1 MWRNIP
7 STCPR
12 WVLEVVLRHVDQEAS
27 LVEAHLHKLEEHG
40 FLNYFGT
47 QRFGTQVIRG
57 YHVGSALLSHDF
69 PRAVRALPG
78 RDLSHGQRTPTF
90 WLKPHELSP
99 SVWLHMAQLLFLDH
113 EVSIIWV
120 FIIFKFI
127 CFLRMVA
134 VVETRGFI
142 GCNLNLQLLRDESK
156 TTETERRGDKAG
168 QGLLDDVCA
177 SCHLRAKSEKPQRSD
192 SSSLVDALLCGWS
205 LPVMALGFRATSFD
219 DAAKIVIQAQYPRA
233 RF

>member
-1 MWRNIP
+1 
-7 STCPR
+7 
-12 WVLEVVLRHVDQEAS
+12 
-27 LVEAHLHKLEEHG
+27 
-40 FLNYFGT
+40 
-47 QRFGTQVIRG
+47 
-57 YHVGSALLSHDF
+57 
-69 PRAVRALPG
+69 
-78 RDLSHGQRTPTF
+78 
-90 WLKPHELSP
+90 
-99 SVWLHMAQLLFLDH
+99 
-113 EVSIIWV
+113 VSIIWV

-156 TTETERRGDKAG
+156 TTETERRVFLTMSVPARKR
-168 QGLLDDVCA
+168 L
-177 SCHLRAKSEKPQRSD
+177 ERS
-192 SSSLVDALLCGWS
+192 LCTIARCGWS